1 MLFSPAAA
9 AHLASMLK
17 TIFNLLLV
25 FSMVL
30 PGAAAPIQFGFRDPK
45 GVNTVS
51 FNLDAPL
58 EAISGSANGVSG
70 TVTFDPI
77 YPAASQG
84 RLVVAAATLHV
95 PNPTMKEHLHGKDW
109 LNVTNHQ
116 EIVFQADSVTN
127 PRTKQN
133 VTSADV
139 KGRMTI
145 KGVTRELTV
154 PVTFTY
160 LKDRLKERG
169 GPAPKDGDILVLRA
183 SFAIKR
189 SDFGINQGKFED
201 KVADE
206 IRIHFSLAG
215 FAPR

>member
-9 AHLASMLK
+9 AHLARMLK
-17 TIFNLLLV
+17 PAVNLLLAA
-25 FSMVL
+25 SMVL
-30 PGAAAPIQFGFRDPK
+30 SGVAAPITFDFRDPK
-45 GVNTVS
+45 GVNTIS

-58 EAISGSANGVSG
+58 EAISGSANGISG

-77 YPAASQG
+77 FPAASHG
-84 RLVVAAATLHV
+84 RLVVAAASLHV

-109 LNVTNHQ
+109 LNVMNHP
-116 EIVFQADSVTN
+116 EIIFEAESVN
-127 PRTKQN
+127 NVQTKGN
-133 VTSADV
+133 TTTAEV

-169 GPAPKDGDILVLRA
+169 GPAPKDGDILVLRT
-183 SFAIKR
+183 SFVVRR
-189 SDFGINQGKFED
+189 SEFKINEGKFED
-201 KVADE
+201 KVADD
-206 IRIHFSLAG
+206 IRIQFSLAG